1 MDPKRSPW
9 PLALA
14 LAAVPWIW
22 RSGPET
28 VSTAVSAAPPAAQP
42 PSPLEAAQAWSAAF
56 ETLSAQASPAVLA
69 LEALEAS
76 RLPGRQRLLRRGSGV
91 LLSADGLAVT
101 CAHVMAGASGAR
113 ASLPDGRRFDAEIL
127 ITDPE
132 TDLALIRLAGQDLPH
147 LRLSARG
154 RPRVGQWVLALGNP
168 GGLGLSVT
176 AGIVSGLGRNN
187 LGVAR
192 YEDFIQTDAEINP
205 GNSGGA
211 LIDLHG
217 ELVGI
222 NTAIGTED
230 EGTVGISFAVP
241 VRWVE
246 ALIEDVNSGRAPQR
260 GYLGVTSEY
269 LGEWQLLQLAYDGA
283 SRVRVIGVDGPAR
296 AAGLEIGDVIERVGE
311 HAIVSR
317 ADLSAAAA
325 WMRPG
330 SSAPVALWRAG
341 ERLQLEVTFAARE
354 R

>member
-14 LAAVPWIW
+14 LAALPWIW
-22 RSGPET
+22 RPGPET
-28 VSTAVSAAPPAAQP
+28 GTAAG
-42 PSPLEAAQAWSAAF
+42 PLEAAQAWSSAF
-56 ETLSAQASPAVLA
+56 EELSARSSPAVLA
-69 LEALEAS
+69 LEALEAG
-76 RLPGRQRLLRRGSGV
+76 RLPGRSRLLRRGSGV
-91 LLSADGLAVT
+91 LLRSDGLAVT
-101 CAHVMAGASGAR
+101 CAHVVAGATSAR
-113 ASLPDGRRFDAEIL
+113 ASLPDGRRFEAEIL
-127 ITDPE
+127 IADPE

-147 LRLSARG
+147 LDLSARG

-211 LIDLHG
+211 LIDLYG

-222 NTAIGTED
+222 NTAIGTEE
-230 EGTVGISFAVP
+230 EGTIGISFAVP
-241 VRWVE
+241 ARWVQ
-246 ALIEDVNSGRAPQR
+246 ALIEDMESGRAPQR

-269 LGEWQLLQLAYDGA
+269 LGEWQLLQLEYDGA
-283 SRVRVIGVDGPAR
+283 SRIRVVGVDGPAR
-296 AAGLEIGDVIERVGE
+296 AAGIEIGDVIERVGE

-325 WMRPG
+325 AMRPG
-330 SSAPVALWRAG
+330 SVAPVSLWRAG
-341 ERLQLEVTFAARE
+341 QRLQVEVTFGVRE